1 MHNSTLTYSQDLLT
15 GLFLG
20 FWNKAAL
27 PVSVPKG
34 VNLTMRLDVRSNQE
48 NENARYWATDST
60 ERFFGIIAQQ
70 DYNTT
75 QTIFS
80 ELNSVHKNDFPF
92 IAPIIGLPIN
102 FTQGSQTLW
111 KFVTLLTANTTK
123 HQLKQQQ
130 QRNTHRHTAVLVRE
144 AYTLDL
150 IHLIE
155 YAYNKLHAREF
166 GILYQAQENFATKD
180 MAEKALDNLECQLA
194 GDMAVDE
201 SNVVSAFES
210 MRNEGVDALIIAHK
224 GSTIKRLLTSSHFR
238 KEQAIPVLVCTLDLD
253 EVLDAVAEQKS
264 GSYKNVYVATG
275 LPTFAEDNHPL
286 IINFNKAFQ
295 HNKRKT
301 QPTYAMLEG
310 FLYSRFFLGGLPPHT
325 RTHCHHI
332 WVFHH
337 ACERGADSVRKNS

>member
-111 KFVTLLTANTTK
+111 KFVTLLAANTTSTSW
-123 HQLKQQQ
+123 
-130 QRNTHRHTAVLVRE
+130 RSN
-144 AYTLDL
+144 
-150 IHLIE
+150 
-155 YAYNKLHAREF
+155 NK
-166 GILYQAQENFATKD
+166 G
-180 MAEKALDNLECQLA
+180 
-194 GDMAVDE
+194 
-201 SNVVSAFES
+201 
-210 MRNEGVDALIIAHK
+210 
-224 GSTIKRLLTSSHFR
+224 
-238 KEQAIPVLVCTLDLD
+238 
-253 EVLDAVAEQKS
+253 
-264 GSYKNVYVATG
+264 
-275 LPTFAEDNHPL
+275 
-286 IINFNKAFQ
+286 
-295 HNKRKT
+295 
-301 QPTYAMLEG
+301 
-310 FLYSRFFLGGLPPHT
+310 T
-325 RTHCHHI
+325 RTDTLPCL
-332 WVFHH
+332 
-337 ACERGADSVRKNS
+337 